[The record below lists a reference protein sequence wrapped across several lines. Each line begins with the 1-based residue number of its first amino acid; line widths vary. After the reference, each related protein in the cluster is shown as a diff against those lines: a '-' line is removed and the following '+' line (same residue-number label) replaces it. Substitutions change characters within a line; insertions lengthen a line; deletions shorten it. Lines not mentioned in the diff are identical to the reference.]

1 MRLSAWIHTSRHAH
15 LQVGLMSVGHV
26 CLYHTFSRELVL
38 EPQLDQKKISASGFL
53 HCRAQSESKGPF
65 PLNLGA

>member
-1 MRLSAWIHTSRHAH
+1 MQKPCKYALLIK
-15 LQVGLMSVGHV
+15 LGQQVLVMCASITH
-26 CLYHTFSRELVL
+26 FSRELVF
-38 EPQLDQKKISASGFL
+38 EPQLDLKKISASGFL